1 MKAVVGLGNPGQRYR
16 NTRHNIGFDVLAE
29 LARRH
34 DAGKPSLKFDAEMCE
49 VFIGSQKTLLV
60 SPLTYMNASGKTVR
74 QLVDFYD
81 LPLED
86 LLVICDDMN
95 LDTGR
100 LRLRGSGSAGGQNG
114 LNDIIR
120 QVGDRAVP
128 RLRIGIGRPPGRM
141 AASDYVLSRFR
152 DNEHDDV
159 QHAIVTAADGVERWV
174 ESGLELAMNRV
185 NVKPESDES

>member
-16 NTRHNIGFDVLAE
+16 NTRHNVGFEVLAE
-29 LARRH
+29 LAKRH

-81 LPLED
+81 LPLAD

-120 QVGDRAVP
+120 KTGDQSIP

-141 AASDYVLSRFR
+141 SSSDYVLGRFR
-152 DNEHDDV
+152 DDEQDDI
-159 QHAIVTAADGVERWV
+159 QHAVVKAADGVELWV
-174 ESGLELAMNRV
+174 DAGLELAMNRV
-185 NVKPESDES
+185 NVKPETES